1 MRRVQVYLLQA
12 RKEAG
17 LTKAELAKKIGISEV
32 AYRQKEQG
40 KRNFKSDEM
49 FLIADI
55 FKKDI
60 GDLFTDTR
68 PRNVF

>member
-1 MRRVQVYLLQA
+1 MQVYLLQA

-17 LTKAELAKKIGISEV
+17 LTQAELAKKIGISEV

-40 KRNFKSDEM
+40 KRDFKLNECYK
-49 FLIADI
+49 IAKI

>member
-1 MRRVQVYLLQA
+1 MQVYLLQA

-17 LTKAELAKKIGISEV
+17 LTQAELAKKIGISEV

-40 KRNFKSDEM
+40 KRDFKLNECYK
-49 FLIADI
+49 IAKI

-60 GDLFTDTR
+60 GDFFTK
-68 PRNVF
+68 

>member
-17 LTKAELAKKIGISEV
+17 LTQAELAKKIGISEV

-60 GDLFTDTR
+60 GDLFTK
-68 PRNVF
+68 